1 VDLARCSAFGTPPEF
16 FVEVSDAVTADLAAL
31 SEALEDPDADLAEL
45 VHRLGD
51 SCSLAVGSYLGFSIS
66 LVVDE
71 VVVSVSVLEEFLD
84 PSEIATSVMFSLTAL
99 GDHAPGGE
107 IVLYAG
113 TPGAFVDLAA
123 DLTYALRAGPD
134 AVRLDQHL
142 TPPDPALGASGTALS
157 EQNQAIGILLERGHD
172 HDKALAELKR
182 LARLDAISVQSA
194 AQRLI
199 KSATQSP

>member
-1 VDLARCSAFGTPPEF
+1 LLGVRDAPEF
-16 FVEVSDAVTADLAAL
+16 LVEMSDAVTADLAAL

-45 VHRLGD
+45 VQRLGD

-142 TPPDPALGASGTALS
+142 TPPDPALGASGLTALS

-199 KSATQSP
+199 KSATQPP